1 MALVTINGDVVG
13 KDSRFDFQGRGPAL
27 ADSHVING
35 NLTWNLGRDG
45 DFRRSFLCVS
55 IGAGFFSSL
64 SNTLTVNGNFN
75 ITDNSWVHIAHNG
88 DEGGNIYSALN
99 VSGDLNISGDSELS
113 LISNGGSGNDPTI
126 HASLSVGGTVYNY
139 GRLISYGGDA
149 AKKTYGSFSIN
160 NLVNN
165 GTFIFDSPNALNG
178 TFNNVTQAS
187 GYFQQGSTNDFH
199 INGTLTVSGGT
210 LSNNDL
216 LTVGADSGKFSV
228 GQTLNLA
235 GGAIGN
241 LSTLTQVGG
250 SVVVSAGSYGI
261 GTLNKSNGTLSNA
274 GTLTVTNFN
283 QSNGASTNTG
293 NLTIGNANL
302 YGSLSNTGT
311 LNLTGTVTSRGNLSS
326 SGTLNNKGSWT
337 EANAYTISGNLNNTG
352 SVNFQNGFTLASNS
366 RLTSS
371 GTLQTNNVYNIF
383 DSLGTTGQQDLHY
396 VSLNSTVPQ
405 EVKTSLSDF
414 FQKYV
419 AGTVAQDL
427 INHASFSGGTVIIT
441 GVNITQTQ
449 ADDLVNAFKSK
460 FGSAATLEFQGTIS
474 GISHDDILTVSKVN
488 ELYDNVSELQGVIYL
503 DRNLEAQGTSVLV
516 GNSGLRNNTGFM
528 GLNDASSTTIQ
539 DGKELTLIGTQ
550 NDGSGTRFNLAS
562 NIISTIGEGSKLIL
576 GSLGLQNS
584 ASYLGQASQV
594 ALSNGGALQIA
605 AGDYRVLDLSSSSGK
620 TTVDAGAVFT
630 ADNASFASSEL
641 YNRGTSTI
649 ANSGTSANILTLLSN
664 TGTLNLTAGDFSVDN
679 LTTSGQINNSGT
691 LRLNEFA
698 FSENGKIVS
707 SGTLQADQEKLFSVE
722 DSGADSLNVISLNA
736 AVPQTVRNEVTE
748 FFRKY
753 NPENQKVLDEI
764 VSRIQFTAGKLIV
777 ANANITETQKDDLTK
792 AFHAAFGDSIDI
804 EFRGYINGVSENDT
818 LTVAKVNELYDNEES
833 LRDVIYVDKPLD
845 GESSAVV
852 VGDSGLKYST
862 GFTGISKAATTTIQ
876 DGKELTLIG
885 AKSDGTGTRFTLAD
899 KLISVVSEGAK
910 LILGSLG
917 LTDSA
922 SYQGEAVQ
930 VNLSNGGALQIA
942 AGDYKVKSHSSDNG
956 TTTVA
961 KDALFSADTVALTNS
976 ASFENNGETVIGAL
990 SGYNNAS
997 FTNNSKLTVEGET
1010 TLGGRLTNN
1019 KNATLVG
1026 TVSIDGVLQNSEG
1039 ANLYA
1044 NTINVNGTLR
1054 NLGYMEALDNSTVYG
1069 TLENPGE
1076 IRLFSTT
1083 IGSRGDGEKGTIGNT
1098 YKLIATGK
1106 TQVSGLLANASGAE
1120 AIFTGDDSALIVLDG
1135 GTVSNNGTLTAD
1147 SLTIS
1152 DGGYFINGDPA
1163 QQISASAFSLR
1174 KAPGANTRAVEQL
1187 KTLTLSEGGTKTN
1200 NGTGYYG
1207 TGTIA
1212 GTFINADGA
1221 LSYGGV
1227 SSVFVDGDGLG
1238 ITNTGVIHNAGVFT
1252 FGGSLTNAGTID
1264 GDGTVVFQRAG
1275 LGNDTFTNSG
1285 TIAVGTLSADN
1296 ITYAQTAGTLTADSG
1311 WFSNST
1317 VNLTGG
1323 TMEHDVLGEGNTYN
1337 LGTGSGA
1344 NSNATL
1350 TVGTLDSSS
1359 EVYINKGSTLRA
1371 ETIAMTGDKTTHL
1384 VGGRL
1389 STTLNQVFN
1398 DLDYST
1404 LNLDAVSPED
1414 RVEVISN
1421 PQIVTGV
1428 GSVIDS
1434 VAQGIEFAWGTVAF
1448 DDASYSAA
1456 LASDAVAKLAA
1467 IGDVPS
1473 DHRGELEVAFNGK
1486 AAEHFNVDLANSIS
1500 AKLPDGRAAFATF
1513 ANETLTNESTANTGA
1528 TALIIGSDSS
1538 RIVPDSSVVSNV
1550 LESSMGFMQIQG
1562 VTDGV
1567 YVNSGKHLVLV
1578 GKTEANP
1585 NIASIELADG
1595 AIFVGGNDT
1604 TGDTAVPSKLTL
1616 GSYGTEAATR
1626 GHLAEIN
1633 IGVLPSKK
1641 TYGGAGGQL
1650 IVKNGVFDID
1660 TLNNGSGG
1668 YGAESAGIVIGS
1680 DTDRTAQLNVGS
1692 YTAVDGSTL
1701 LNDGVFQADSIASV
1715 NNLNQ
1720 ITNRN
1725 VMTVGAADFSGQLKN
1740 EGKASFESLILR
1752 ESGSING
1759 KAGAAE
1765 QTASMTVG
1773 TLTIAGNALSGDSGT
1788 YAIRGALTNKGT
1800 LTVENGTTVAGDLV
1814 NDGTLT
1820 GSALTVAAKDS
1831 SVENS
1836 EAGNFINNLT
1846 ADIDALIAE
1855 TGSVITNAKNAVLTL
1870 LGVNSATEI
1879 AGTVENAGNLKAEGT
1894 QAITLAEN
1902 GSLDNT
1908 GKVESTK
1915 TISVAGGTFSNIG
1928 EAVLNGLTVTAG
1940 QVVNAVTGI
1949 FKDSGTT
1956 TINMASADDVAVK
1969 NEAVLEL
1976 TNLTLLKGVIEGGT
1990 VGTTEATVASVAADG
2005 SIDADTGNFKELA
2018 NAGKLEFADLTVAEK
2033 LTNTGSI
2040 TTDKSV
2046 SAGSIENSSAISA
2059 GTTVNADSI
2068 NNTGTITA
2076 GTGLASQSVS
2086 NTGSIQTAELKVTT
2100 GLTNS
2105 GSVTSTGKAEITAL
2119 DNQTGGVLTLAEA
2132 LVNGGTNAGELTAS
2146 GLLTLNDVFSNTG
2159 TLTADADLVIAGNA
2173 DNRGTLKAEN
2183 GKTTI
2188 TGTLSNSNALTLA
2201 DADLSGTF
2209 TNTDKTAEFGKLT
2222 ANEGSVINADGGAIR
2237 VGDFSAEGMTYNQ
2250 TGGTFSADKGWFNN
2264 STLNIMG
2271 GVLDASNVKDSEGN
2285 VTGLLGKNVVN
2296 ISGANSTP
2304 AIDNEDTVENKSHYK
2319 DSLTQVIAGTVTSD
2333 TTVNIMAGGVLDV
2346 ETLDLDGTTADSI
2359 NIKGGVLQ
2367 TSADQIFESVTTE
2380 ALRIDAENPE
2390 TGTVQ
2395 LPTNVLTATT
2405 VGAVKDE
2412 IQTGLNVES
2421 GNLALDDDYFSA
2433 SLIVSVTDKLVQ
2445 AFENAASLTVNFLGQ
2460 MAAPFTITTAN
2471 NLEAEG
2477 LDVVLN
2483 PGIVLNTTTLH
2494 NEFADEYNKDTDE
2507 SQTVKGLI
2515 VGGTAE
2521 DPTTTNSINISMG
2534 FKDIAHADNVTIEG
2548 GKELVLVGNAVSAI
2562 PESSFADDANKLLK
2576 DSMDGGSVNINDGTF
2591 TFGSQGG
2598 TTATVG
2604 WINSSE
2610 ITEAGT
2616 LNAKNGEFADWTIV
2630 NNGAVNVA
2638 SNAILHTNS
2647 LTGAGS
2653 VSNEGKLSLDAK
2665 DGAAPSFE
2673 VGAGGF
2679 TNKGTGS
2686 VLDASPVELT
2696 EVKGALV
2703 NEGTAKYQDMTIAA
2717 GASSYNKG
2725 KDAYESGDLLTV
2737 SSGASHTNEGTSI
2750 WDTGAVIQ
2758 TGASGTNSGTMT
2770 LGNTEEPDKG
2780 IFEIAGE
2787 FLNKGTDAVLNA
2799 LGVETAKVAGEHVNE
2814 GTAKYQDMEIA
2825 SGGSSFNKGEN
2836 AYESGNLL
2844 TVSGSHTNEGT
2855 SVWNTG
2861 AVIEAGASGTNS
2873 GSMTLGNA
2881 EAPDKGVFEV
2891 AGEFL
2896 NKGVD
2901 AVLNALGVET
2911 TKVAGELVNEGTAK
2925 YQDMEIASGGSS
2937 YNKGKDAYEEGNYLT
2952 VGGTHTNEG
2961 TSIWK
2966 NGYEV
2971 SDGAASSNSGSL
2983 DVDETFIIAGDFS
2996 NSESGSVDTKDV
3008 ETTVVT
3014 GSVVNDGHAE
3024 YDDMT
3029 VKDGG
3034 NSVNNGFEQ
3043 GDILTVADGSTHTNT
3058 GTSIWN
3064 NQTVDEGGSST
3075 TEEGAKETVNDEY
3088 VIAGDKTNK
3097 GEIDATGVEDTKVT
3111 GTLDNQGTSN
3121 YDDMTIGDG
3130 GVSDNSGFEQGDI
3143 LTIGQ
3148 GGEHDNS
3155 GTSIWNNVVVDGGD
3169 VNNSGD
3175 IDTDKLT
3182 VNDGT
3187 VKIDGGS
3194 LKADETELNGGDLI
3208 VGNDKETSKDNA
3220 VKVELN
3226 PKDDVIDSNIYIRNN
3241 GDLNL
3246 GSEGGLDWADELG
3259 APQIP
3264 DTSSRL
3270 VITGNV
3276 TTGNGG
3282 IAVGP
3287 TVWTDKDNHVEL
3299 NNKDLYFAD
3308 GSTTVIDASILTD
3321 GKSAFT
3327 SAADGAKVTV
3337 EDGATLILGNIEE
3350 VGDYTIVSN
3359 YLTAGNFDENGTWIG
3374 GWNTES
3380 SLYALPQDGSGI
3392 NWILTLVPNTSSLV
3406 VNATLADVRTVYPDI
3421 AIPNIANDDML
3432 HCKSG
3437 DAGADFV
3444 CRVLRD
3450 KELDVAGKTKVLN
3463 SVANIAFAGGV
3474 MSVSLNDLNT
3484 ATDSIEGRV
3493 SMKGDAFTSDGL
3505 MRDWEK
3511 GSNLWVDLVGDKQKY
3526 KSLSATGI
3534 GKAGFDTNSYGLVM
3548 GFDRKLSDR
3557 SVILGGA
3564 FSYNHGS
3571 LDSTGDVLKTK
3582 NKYNSFG
3589 LHAYGAYSPSE
3600 KLNIVGT
3607 LSYLHNSSDITQS
3620 IHAAGFSKADADV
3633 KTSMVSAGLRAETT
3647 LKAGKANVVPHAGL
3661 RYVRAKSG
3669 SYDTKVDGKKVWG
3682 NKADASNTFQM
3693 PIGVAVRGDFQTQN
3707 GWNVRPQADVS
3718 VIPQIGNTRQK
3729 TKLTNANGV
3738 SDRLS
3743 GEFAGRFGANVNLG
3757 VQADKGNA
3765 TVGVRYGFTGGTKG
3779 KADHAFKVEARF
3791 RF

>member
-1 MALVTINGDVVG
+1 MNKIFKTIWNAVRRSYVVVNESVTGAAQTAGSGSKVSGSLTSGSRTLKSRHPVG
-13 KDSRFDFQGRGPAL
+13 KSLSAAVAGLIPMLVSAATLSNLAVVDVKDNSVTDSNGVVAVQLSATLQLEKGAAVTENLGSSNQISLTLGGEKSTNTTIHSAQYDRYYNRFVNHQGSSFTFGDNDRDYWSATDEQLTATHYAGDLVSSWTTLYRTWSTDNKLSTTGSFRSSELYNDPKLFDKIQTSSSL
-27 ADSHVING
+27 ATGEVSYVINNG
-35 NLTWNLGRDG
+35 
-45 DFRRSFLCVS
+45 SVVK
-55 IGAGFFSSL
+55 
-64 SNTLTVNGNFN
+64 SNTLNIEPTKNTLNVDYGVLLNQAQWAKVYSNWTLSTLNILVGSNVQATSGNQATHLINSGGVLDVGTLNVCSECSYTQNSGSTDIDNIGGSGSVIINGGDFTGDALLTINPASALTLAAKELTAPATSVNFISYAAGTKASLGGFTSSAGKVTFN
-75 ITDNSWVHIAHNG
+75 GGTIKVSG
-88 DEGGNIYSALN
+88 DYSESIRNQAYSALKN
-99 VSGDLNISGDSELS
+99 KYSNASVVFTGSVVPDNTLDLSNGWTTAVLESVFTENNRDGYLFHTLNWNAEGNTQNISARSFGVKNIDNAAD
-113 LISNGGSGNDPTI
+113 ITVSNGKTFAVLGESAD
-126 HASLSVGGTVYNY
+126 TV
-139 GRLISYGGDA
+139 LGDRRFTA
-149 AKKTYGSFSIN
+149 
-160 NLVNN
+160 
-165 GTFIFDSPNALNG
+165 D
-178 TFNNVTQAS
+178 
-187 GYFQQGSTNDFH
+187 
-199 INGTLTVSGGT
+199 GGT
-210 LSNNDL
+210 L
-216 LTVGADSGKFSV
+216 VFGAAGLSSG
-228 GQTLNLA
+228 GLA
-235 GGAIGN
+235 GSVTVKNGGVLKAASGDFTIDFLN
-241 LSTLTQVGG
+241 ADG
-250 SVVVSAGSYGI
+250 SVINTASLRLNDFSFGNNGS
-261 GTLNKSNGTLSNA
+261 
-274 GTLTVTNFN
+274 
-283 QSNGASTNTG
+283 
-293 NLTIGNANL
+293 
-302 YGSLSNTGT
+302 
-311 LNLTGTVTSRGNLSS
+311 
-326 SGTLNNKGSWT
+326 
-337 EANAYTISGNLNNTG
+337 
-352 SVNFQNGFTLASNS
+352 
-366 RLTSS
+366 LTSS
-371 GTLQTNNVYNIF
+371 GTLSADQDKLFSIEDSAVDGLNVITLGLSTPQTVREEF
-383 DSLGTTGQQDLHY
+383 TERFRKY
-396 VSLNSTVPQ
+396 VSDN
-405 EVKTSLSDF
+405 
-414 FQKYV
+414 QKV
-419 AGTVAQDL
+419 LDEIAE
-427 INHASFSGGTVIIT
+427 HMSFTGGKVIVT
-441 GVNITQTQ
+441 NAHLTETQR
-449 ADDLVNAFKSK
+449 DDLVNAFKSK
-460 FGSAATLEFQGTIS
+460 FGSAAALEFQGTVS
-474 GISHDDILTVSKVN
+474 GVSHDDKLTVSKVN
-488 ELYDNVSELQGVIYL
+488 ELYENVDEL
-503 DRNLEAQGTSVLV
+503 
-516 GNSGLRNNTGFM
+516 
-528 GLNDASSTTIQ
+528 
-539 DGKELTLIGTQ
+539 K
-550 NDGSGTRFNLAS
+550 
-562 NIISTIGEGSKLIL
+562 
-576 GSLGLQNS
+576 
-584 ASYLGQASQV
+584 
-594 ALSNGGALQIA
+594 
-605 AGDYRVLDLSSSSGK
+605 
-620 TTVDAGAVFT
+620 
-630 ADNASFASSEL
+630 
-641 YNRGTSTI
+641 
-649 ANSGTSANILTLLSN
+649 
-664 TGTLNLTAGDFSVDN
+664 
-679 LTTSGQINNSGT
+679 
-691 LRLNEFA
+691 
-698 FSENGKIVS
+698 
-707 SGTLQADQEKLFSVE
+707 
-722 DSGADSLNVISLNA
+722 
-736 AVPQTVRNEVTE
+736 
-748 FFRKY
+748 
-753 NPENQKVLDEI
+753 
-764 VSRIQFTAGKLIV
+764 
-777 ANANITETQKDDLTK
+777 
-792 AFHAAFGDSIDI
+792 
-804 EFRGYINGVSENDT
+804 
-818 LTVAKVNELYDNEES
+818 
-833 LRDVIYVDKPLD
+833 DVIYVDRKLEAE
-845 GESSAVV
+845 GGAVV

-862 GFTGISKAATTTIQ
+862 GFTGISEAAATTIQ

-885 AKSDGTGTRFTLAD
+885 AKSDGTRTRFTLAD
-899 KLISVVSEGAK
+899 RLISVIGEGAK

-930 VNLSNGGALQIA
+930 VNLSSGGALQIA

-961 KDALFSADTVALTNS
+961 KDAFFSADTVALTNS
-976 ASFENNGETVIGAL
+976 ASFENNGETVLGAL
-990 SGYNNAS
+990 SGYNNTS

-1106 TQVSGLLANASGAE
+1106 TQVSGLLSNASGAE
-1120 AIFTGDDSALIVLDG
+1120 AVFTGDDSALIVLDG
-1135 GTVSNNGTLTAD
+1135 GTVSNNGTLTAE

-1152 DGGYFINGDPA
+1152 SGGYFINGDPA

-1174 KAPGANTRAVEQL
+1174 KAPRVNTRAVEQL
-1187 KTLTLSEGGTKTN
+1187 KELTLSEGGTKTN

-1207 TGTIA
+1207 TGSIA

-1227 SSVFVDGDGLG
+1227 SSVYVDGDGLG

-1285 TIAVGTLSADN
+1285 TITVGTLSADN
-1296 ITYAQTAGTLTADSG
+1296 ITYSQTAGTLTADSG

-1317 VNLTGG
+1317 INLTGG
-1323 TMEHDVLGEGNTYN
+1323 AMAHDVLGEGNTYN

-1359 EVYINKGSTLRA
+1359 EVCINKGSTLRA

-1414 RVEVISN
+1414 RVEVTSN

-1456 LASDAVAKLAA
+1456 LASDAVAKLTAV
-1467 IGDVPS
+1467 GDVPS

-1500 AKLPDGRAAFATF
+1500 AKLPDGTSAYATF

-1538 RIVPDSSVVSNV
+1538 RIVPDSSSVSNV
-1550 LESSMGFMQIQG
+1550 LGSSMGFMQIQG
-1562 VTDGV
+1562 VSDGV

-1604 TGDTAVPSKLTL
+1604 SGDTAVPSKLTL
-1616 GSYGTEAATR
+1616 GSYGTQAATR
-1626 GHLAEIN
+1626 GHLAEVN

-1680 DTDRTAQLNVGS
+1680 DADRTAQLNIGS

-1740 EGKASFESLILR
+1740 EGQASFESLILR

-1759 KAGAAE
+1759 KAGSSE

-1788 YAIRGALTNKGT
+1788 YAIRGALTNKGV
-1800 LTVENGTTVAGDLV
+1800 LTVENDTTVAGDLV
-1814 NDGTLT
+1814 NDGTFA
-1820 GSALTVAAKDS
+1820 GSALTVAAKDD

-1836 EAGNFINNLT
+1836 TAGSFINNLT

-1855 TGSVITNAKNAVLTL
+1855 VGSTVTNAKNAVLTF
-1870 LGVNSATEI
+1870 LGVNNATEI
-1879 AGTVENAGNLKAEGT
+1879 AGTVENAGTLKAEGT
-1894 QAITLAEN
+1894 QSVTLAEN
-1902 GSLDNT
+1902 GSLKNT
-1908 GKVESTK
+1908 GKVENTN
-1915 TISVAGGTFSNIG
+1915 TLSVAGGTFSNIG
-1928 EAVLNGLTVTAG
+1928 EAVLNGLTITAG

-1990 VGTTEATVASVAADG
+1990 VGTTQTTVASVSEDG
-2005 SIDADTGNFKELA
+2005 SIDADTGNFKELT

-2046 SAGSIENSSAISA
+2046 SAASIENSSAITA

-2068 NNTGTITA
+2068 HNTGTITA
-2076 GTGLASQSVS
+2076 GTSLTSQSVS

-2132 LVNGGTNAGELTAS
+2132 LVNGGTNAGELSAS
-2146 GLLTLNDVFSNTG
+2146 GLLTLNDAFSNTG
-2159 TLTADADLVIAGNA
+2159 TLTADADLVIAGIA
-2173 DNRGTLKAEN
+2173 DNSGTLKAEN
-2183 GKTTI
+2183 GLTTI

-2209 TNTDKTAEFGKLT
+2209 ANTDKTADFGKLT
-2222 ANEGSVINADGGAIR
+2222 ANEGSVINADGGAIQ
-2237 VGDFSAEGMTYNQ
+2237 VEDFSAEGMTYNQ

-2319 DSLTQVIAGTVTSD
+2319 DGLTQVIAGTVTSD
-2333 TTVNIMAGGVLDV
+2333 TTVNIMSGGVLDV
-2346 ETLDLDGTTADSI
+2346 ETLDLNGTTENSI

-2433 SLIVSVTDKLVQ
+2433 SLIISVTDKLAQ
-2445 AFENAASLTVNFLGQ
+2445 AFENAAALTVNFLGQ
-2460 MAAPFTITTAN
+2460 MVAPFTITTAN
-2471 NLEAEG
+2471 DLEAEG

-2494 NEFADEYNKDTDE
+2494 NEFADEYDKDTDE
-2507 SQTVKGLI
+2507 SQTVKGLVI
-2515 VGGTAE
+2515 GGTAE
-2521 DPTTTNSINISMG
+2521 DPVAANSINISMG

-2548 GKELVLVGNAVSAI
+2548 GKELVLVGNAVVAI
-2562 PESSFADDANKLLK
+2562 PNSSFADDANKLLK
-2576 DSMDGGSVNINDGTF
+2576 DSTDGGSVNINDGTF

-2610 ITEAGT
+2610 IGEDGT

-2638 SNAILHTNS
+2638 ANAILHTNS
-2647 LTGAGS
+2647 LTGTGS
-2653 VSNEGKLSLDAK
+2653 VTNEGKLSLDAK
-2665 DGAAPSFE
+2665 DGATPSFE
-2673 VGAGGF
+2673 VGTGGF
-2679 TNKGTGS
+2679 TNHGTGS
-2686 VLDASPVELT
+2686 VLDASLVELT

-2703 NEGTAKYQDMTIAA
+2703 NEGTATYQDMTIAA

-2737 SSGASHTNEGTSI
+2737 SGTHTNEGTSV
-2750 WDTGAVIQ
+2750 WSTGALIQ
-2758 TGASGTNSGTMT
+2758 TGASGTNSGSMS

-2780 IFEIAGE
+2780 I
-2787 FLNKGTDAVLNA
+2787 
-2799 LGVETAKVAGEHVNE
+2799 
-2814 GTAKYQDMEIA
+2814 
-2825 SGGSSFNKGEN
+2825 
-2836 AYESGNLL
+2836 
-2844 TVSGSHTNEGT
+2844 
-2855 SVWNTG
+2855 
-2861 AVIEAGASGTNS
+2861 
-2873 GSMTLGNA
+2873 
-2881 EAPDKGVFEV
+2881 FEV

-2925 YQDMEIASGGSS
+2925 YQDMEIASDGSSYNKGENAYESGNLLTVSGTHTNEGTSVWNTGAVIKAGASGTNSGSMTLGNTEEPDKGIFEIAGEFLNKGTDAVLNALGVETTKVTGEHVNEGTAKYQDMEIASGGSS

-2952 VGGTHTNEG
+2952 VSGTHTNEG

-2971 SDGAASSNSGSL
+2971 SGGAASSNSGSL

-2996 NSESGSVDTKDV
+2996 NSESGNLNAKDV

-3014 GSVVNDGHAE
+3014 GSVINDGHAE

-3034 NSVNNGFEQ
+3034 SSVNNGFEQ
-3043 GDILTVADGSTHTNT
+3043 GDILTVADGSAHTNT

-3064 NQTVDEGGSST
+3064 NQTVEVGGSST
-3075 TEEGAKETVNDEY
+3075 TEEGAKEIINDTY
-3088 VIAGDKTNK
+3088 VVAGDKTNK
-3097 GEIDATGVEDTKVT
+3097 GEIDATGVENTEVT

-3169 VNNSGD
+3169 INNSGD

-3194 LKADETELNGGDLI
+3194 FKADETELNGGDLI
-3208 VGNDKETSKDNA
+3208 VGNDRETSKDNA
-3220 VKVELN
+3220 VKVEIN
-3226 PKDDVIDSNIYIRNN
+3226 PKDDVIDSNIYVKNN
-3241 GDLNL
+3241 GNLNL
-3246 GSEGGLDWADELG
+3246 GPQGGLDWADALG

-3287 TVWTDKDNHVEL
+3287 NVWTDKDNHVEL

-3327 SAADGAKVTV
+3327 STADGAKVTV
-3337 EDGATLILGNIEE
+3337 EDGAALILGNIEE

-3474 MSVSLNDLNT
+3474 MSVSMNDLNT

-3511 GSNLWVDLVGDKQKY
+3511 GNNLWVDLVGGKQKY

-3564 FSYNHGS
+3564 FSHSHGS

-3633 KTSMVSAGLRAETT
+3633 KTNMVSAGVRAETT

-3669 SYDTKVDGKKVWG
+3669 GYDTKVDGKKVWG

-3718 VIPQIGNTRQK
+3718 VIPQFGDTKQK

-3743 GEFAGRFGANVNLG
+3743 GEFAGRIGANVNLG